1 MLISLKESQYWVDN
15 CLTLCLSEIEAAIK
29 FNDRKLSRIDRQTF
43 QFNPQKTWIFLV
55 CNWDLI
61 GGWCWLVCKSHN
73 IESIANA

>member
-43 QFNPQKTWIFLV
+43 QFNPQKTWIFFSVQLGFD
-55 CNWDLI
+55 WWLMLI
-61 GGWCWLVCKSHN
+61 SM
-73 IESIANA
+73 